1 MLTPSQKKHARFIS
15 IVEGSFATVWG
26 AFTGGFG
33 GNSYLVGFFL
43 WIGASPFVMSIYSS
57 LIPLASVIQP
67 FSLMFARKFTSK
79 KKFIL
84 SLVSISRPIFF
95 LIALTYFL
103 PPGMKVWVALLI
115 FFFIEIL
122 TSVVGSPWQTWM
134 SEIVD
139 PPIRGRYF
147 GIRNFIT
154 GLVAIPSLLAA
165 GYLLDALGKG
175 FWAFF
180 VIFLI
185 GSIFGVLDW
194 YSLKLQDEESKLNV
208 PMINS
213 SAIFEVLK
221 IKSPYRSYLITLSLW
236 IFTMNLVGPYTTV
249 LMIEVFKYDYA
260 ILGILTVV
268 STFAATIFQ
277 PIWGRLGDRYGN
289 FKILKLT
296 LTIQTLLTFG
306 WVFAIPSMYY
316 MIPFQMAIGIIA
328 TAGTGLISF
337 NFLMEIVPNFG
348 KTEAFSIYASVTNL
362 ASFVGNLISGLLFL
376 TFESLKFN
384 ANLFVIDAYRIIF
397 LIAAIS
403 SLWTLYLVL
412 KIKR

>member
-43 WIGASPFVMSIYSS
+43 WLGASPFIMSIYSS
-57 LIPLASVIQP
+57 FIPLASVIQP
-67 FSLMFARKFTSK
+67 ISLMLARRFTSK
-79 KKFIL
+79 KRFIL

-103 PPGMKVWVALLI
+103 PQGIKVWAALLI
-115 FFFIEIL
+115 FFFIEVL

-134 SEIVD
+134 SEVVD
-139 PPIRGRYF
+139 PSIRGRYF

-154 GLVAIPSLLAA
+154 GLVAIPSLLIA
-165 GYLLDALGKG
+165 GYLLDTLGKG
-175 FWAFF
+175 FLAFF
-180 VIFLI
+180 VIFLV
-185 GSIFGVLDW
+185 GSIFGTLDW
-194 YSLKLQDEESKLNV
+194 YSLKLQDEEPGLNV
-208 PMINS
+208 PVINS

-221 IKSPYRSYLITLSLW
+221 IPSLYRSYLITLSLW
-236 IFTMNLVGPYTTV
+236 IFTMNLVGPYATV

-260 ILGILTVV
+260 MLGILTVA
-268 STFAATIFQ
+268 STVAATIFQ

-289 FKILKLT
+289 LRILKLT
-296 LTIQTLLTFG
+296 LTVQTLLTFG
-306 WVFAIPSMYY
+306 WVFAIPSIYY

-362 ASFVGNLISGLLFL
+362 ASFGGNLISGLLFL
-376 TFESLKFN
+376 AFASLKFN
-384 ANLFVIDAYRIIF
+384 LNIFVVDAYRIIF
-397 LIAAIS
+397 LIAALS